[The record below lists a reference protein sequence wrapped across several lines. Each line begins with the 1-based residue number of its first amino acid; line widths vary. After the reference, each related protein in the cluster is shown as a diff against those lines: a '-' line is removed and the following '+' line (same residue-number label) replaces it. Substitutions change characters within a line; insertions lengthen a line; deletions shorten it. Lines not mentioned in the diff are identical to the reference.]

1 MLESL
6 SKEDIIIAK
15 NLYDAA
21 IMYHNKQYS
30 ATIALLK
37 LSQVPVDE

>member
-30 ATIALLK
+30 ATSIIKIVTSAC
-37 LSQVPVDE
+37 